1 MITSIACYITDFL
14 FSREIIDETDKEIYL
29 YGFEILFASM
39 LNIIM
44 IVLVGLL
51 FGQFLSG
58 ICFFVS
64 FSILRKF
71 CGGYHADTYLVC
83 NLVFAINVFI
93 VMLMLKM
100 KIYLSEEM
108 LAGILL
114 VCLGIITLYAPVRNK
129 NKELSDDDIKKY
141 RSLSIVV
148 GIFIT
153 IISMGIRRLNTQIS
167 AAINW
172 ALVSV
177 AIAMLVEICRERR
190 SKYGK
195 ES

>member
-44 IVLVGLL
+44 VVLVGLL

-129 NKELSDDDIKKY
+129 NKKIKY
-141 RSLSIVV
+141 
-148 GIFIT
+148 T
-153 IISMGIRRLNTQIS
+153 D
-167 AAINW
+167 
-172 ALVSV
+172 
-177 AIAMLVEICRERR
+177 
-190 SKYGK
+190 
-195 ES
+195 